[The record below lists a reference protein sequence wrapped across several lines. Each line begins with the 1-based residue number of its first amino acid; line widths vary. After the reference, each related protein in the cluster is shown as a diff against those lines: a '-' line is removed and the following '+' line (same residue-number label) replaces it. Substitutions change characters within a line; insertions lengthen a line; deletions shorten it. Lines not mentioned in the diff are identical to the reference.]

1 MIHAGNFMR
10 AAAIG
15 CSAAFMAAL
24 ATVPA
29 SAAERWGVTG
39 SGTSANLTDCKNCD
53 REMNVIIECKGAG
66 RPANMMIMGAAANE
80 GRVGAI
86 DPVTIRI
93 DGQTFN
99 INANTMEMGAI
110 GFLPQINLNP
120 TDNLVEAMKSGS
132 SMRVTYKGRTTS
144 IRLSGSRA
152 GFDAF
157 SRQCGWGGG
166 FAAAPQQSP
175 TTFVPAQQPQQGPTT
190 FVPQGQQPTFQPPM
204 QQPPMQQ
211 PMMPQGGQPTFVPP
225 AQMPM
230 QQGQMPMQQPMMP
243 QGEQPTFVPPAQQPP
258 MQQPMM
264 PQTGQPA
271 FVPPTQMPMQQGQMP
286 MQQPMMPQGQM
297 PMQQPMQPAANDDGT
312 TWYTTSFMDA
322 ATGEQQTQ
330 LIFGIPESD
339 ALMFNAQCKMGPAGR
354 GIVTDFIIDTLG
366 QPAGSPVQV
375 SVQSF
380 SNRAQLPGQVFQ
392 DSEEYAGIR
401 TEIPLNDPVWN
412 IFRSDDNIALAVI
425 GATQA
430 SQIDAANKPA
440 VSDFLQACQ
449 TRLASGG
456 AGQPPFQQPGMPTQ
470 MPMQPGMP
478 TMPTQQP
485 MMPQGQTG
493 GATQAFTYSCTDGST
508 LSGRIETAG
517 NTEIAYVT
525 HAGRAEVPLIA
536 AASTVGKTYSNGQQ
550 TLTVLQGAAQYTT
563 GGTALL
569 CQ

>member
-120 TDNLVEAMKSGS
+120 TDNLVQAMKSGS
-132 SMRVTYKGRTTS
+132 TMRVTYKGRTTS

-166 FAAAPQQSP
+166 LASAPQQSP

-190 FVPQGQQPTFQPPM
+190 FVPQGQPQQPAFVPQGQQPTFVPPAQM
-204 QQPPMQQ
+204 PMQQ
-211 PMMPQGGQPTFVPP
+211 PMMPQGGQPT
-225 AQMPM
+225 
-230 QQGQMPMQQPMMP
+230 
-243 QGEQPTFVPPAQQPP
+243 
-258 MQQPMM
+258 
-264 PQTGQPA
+264 

-297 PMQQPMQPAANDDGT
+297 PMQPAANDDGT
-312 TWYTTSFMDA
+312 TWFTNSFMDA
-322 ATGEQQTQ
+322 ATGEQQTS
-330 LIFGIPESD
+330 LIFGIPETD
-339 ALMFNAQCKMGPAGR
+339 ALVFNAQCKMGPVGR
-354 GIVTDFIIDTLG
+354 GILTDFIIDTLG

-380 SNRAQLPGQVFQ
+380 TNRAQLPGQVFQ

>member
-211 PMMPQGGQPTFVPP
+211 PMMPQGG
-225 AQMPM
+225 
-230 QQGQMPMQQPMMP
+230 
-243 QGEQPTFVPPAQQPP
+243 QPTFVPPAQQPP

>member
-166 FAAAPQQSP
+166 LASAPQQSP

-190 FVPQGQQPTFQPPM
+190 FVPQGQPQQPAFVPQGQQPTFVPPAQM
-204 QQPPMQQ
+204 PMQQ

-225 AQMPM
+225 TQMPM

-243 QGEQPTFVPPAQQPP
+243 QGGQPTFMPPTQMPMQQGQMP

-264 PQTGQPA
+264 PQGGQPT

-297 PMQQPMQPAANDDGT
+297 PMQPAANDDGT
-312 TWYTTSFMDA
+312 TWFTNSFMDA
-322 ATGEQQTQ
+322 ATGEQQTS
-330 LIFGIPESD
+330 LIFGIPETD
-339 ALMFNAQCKMGPAGR
+339 ALVFNAQCKMGPVGR
-354 GIVTDFIIDTLG
+354 GILTDFIIDTLG

-380 SNRAQLPGQVFQ
+380 TNRAQLPGQVFQ
-392 DSEEYAGIR
+392 DSEEYSGIR

-412 IFRSDDNIALAVI
+412 MFKNDDNIALAVI
-425 GATQA
+425 GATQT
-430 SQIDAANKPA
+430 SQIDAVNKPA

-449 TRLASGG
+449 TKLASGG
-456 AGQPPFQQPGMPTQ
+456 AGQQ
-470 MPMQPGMP
+470 P

-485 MMPQGQTG
+485 MAPQGQIGT
-493 GATQAFTYSCTDGST
+493 ATQAFTYSCTDGST

-517 NTEIAYVT
+517 NTAIAYVT
-525 HAGRAEVPLIA
+525 HNGGAEVPLISV
-536 AASTVGKTYSNGQQ
+536 ASPVGKAYSNGQQ
-550 TLTVLQGAAQYTT
+550 TLTVLQGAAQYTN
-563 GGTALL
+563 GGAALL